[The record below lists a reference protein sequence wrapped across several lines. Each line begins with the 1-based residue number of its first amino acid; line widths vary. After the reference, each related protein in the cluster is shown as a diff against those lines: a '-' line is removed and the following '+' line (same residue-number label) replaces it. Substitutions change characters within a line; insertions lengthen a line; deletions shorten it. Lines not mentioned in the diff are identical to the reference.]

1 MQIGHFLMTIKICYI
16 CEKDTVTDAVSTHEV
31 EYKGIKKDLPLHHTL
46 CSYCESESAGSKH
59 LSLNKEIVLNF
70 RKEVDESLN
79 KPLRGMFPH
88 VLYLD
93 DSSYIEDIKND

>member
-1 MQIGHFLMTIKICYI
+1 MTIKICYI
-16 CEKDTVTDAVSTHEV
+16 CEKDTVTDAASTHEV

-46 CSYCESESAGSKH
+46 CNYCGSDSANSKH
-59 LSLNKEIVLNF
+59 LFLNKEIVLNF

>member
-1 MQIGHFLMTIKICYI
+1 MTIKICPL
-16 CEKDTVTDAVSTHEV
+16 CEEDELTEAVSTHEV
-31 EYKGIKKDLPLHHTL
+31 EYKSVKKDLPLYHTF

-93 DSSYIEDIKND
+93 DSS